1 MIVVSTVASSSIKIC
16 LHEIVARGDAGNL
29 PYHAAVAATRTPPR
43 FWSLDVVDIALWI
56 LVVLLIVVGVAG
68 TVLPALPGVILV
80 LAGIILGAWIDDFT
94 RVGGVTVAVVS
105 AIGVAAWLIE
115 YLAGV
120 MGAKKV
126 GASKEAIFGA
136 LIGTVLGIFTG
147 LWGLLFMPLLGAVA
161 GQYLVDRDWIR
172 ARNVGIATWI
182 GMAIGTLAK
191 IALTFLMIGVFI
203 AALLIA

>member
-1 MIVVSTVASSSIKIC
+1 
-16 LHEIVARGDAGNL
+16 
-29 PYHAAVAATRTPPR
+29 
-43 FWSLDVVDIALWI
+43 VDIALWT

-80 LAGIILGAWIDDFT
+80 LAGIVLGAWIDDFI
-94 RVGGVTVAVVS
+94 RVSTVTVAIVS
-105 AIGVAAWLIE
+105 VLAVAAWLIE

-126 GASKEAIFGA
+126 GASKEAIIGA

-191 IALTFLMIGVFI
+191 IALTFLMIGIFI